1 MNLQLLWVPIQFDF
15 FLFYESVLGL
25 RLDLIQ
31 VSETSALSTT
41 GLHHCPF
48 LHFLLRQA
56 LIKLPR
62 LALNFVLSYLS
73 LLSSWGY
80 RPTPPAEDASPSL
93 CFQERQQTR
102 LTLHL
107 EKVVRPQDQKAE
119 DPIHHS

>member
-41 GLHHCPF
+41 GLYHCPF

-73 LLSSWGY
+73 LLSSWASDLPHQQRMLLHPY
-80 RPTPPAEDASPSL
+80 ASKRDNRPD
-93 CFQERQQTR
+93 
-102 LTLHL
+102 
-107 EKVVRPQDQKAE
+107 
-119 DPIHHS
+119 